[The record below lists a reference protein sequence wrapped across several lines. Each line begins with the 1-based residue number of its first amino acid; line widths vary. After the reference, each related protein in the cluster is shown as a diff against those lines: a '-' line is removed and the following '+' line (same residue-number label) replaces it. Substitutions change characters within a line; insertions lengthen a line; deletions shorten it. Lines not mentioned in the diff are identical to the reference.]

1 MTLRPRAFGLLLL
14 VCLVAMLAVGCRSL
28 PSLDGRTPS
37 TALPSAQA
45 RDTKLGRAQLEQAR
59 AHPGESGIYALADPH
74 EAFAARVLL
83 ARAAERTLDVQYYI
97 WQNDLT
103 GTMLFDALRAAA
115 QRNVRVRLLLDDHN
129 TGGLDATL
137 AALDAHPNIEVRL
150 FNPFVIRSPRW
161 IGLVTDFSRLNRRMH
176 NKSFTADSAAT
187 IIGGRNIGDEYFGA
201 TDGLLFADLDVL
213 AVGRVVQD
221 VSQDFDR
228 YWNSESSY
236 PVGLILPQAQGN
248 LLEKLASDAHVLE
261 ETPAS
266 EAYVKAL
273 RESKFMGEL
282 IEGRLTMEWAPTH
295 MVSDDPAKG
304 LGKVPPQQLLTYELE
319 RIIGKPESEVALI
332 SSYFVPTSAGV
343 DSFVSLATRG
353 VEIQILTNAL
363 ETTDVP
369 AVHAGYAKRRKPLLL
384 AGIKLYEMKAPASD
398 APNTGASPPG
408 GSGSFG
414 SGRGGSGSVG
424 SGSGGVLGSS
434 SSSLHAKTFS
444 VDGSRIFVG
453 SFNFDPRSAKLN
465 TELGFVIDSPAMAR
479 NIQRAFH
486 DGIPAAAYEVHLSQ
500 SGDLYWTELRD
511 GELIRYDSEPGT
523 GLWRRIVVAL
533 LSALPIEWLL

>member
-1 MTLRPRAFGLLLL
+1 LLLL

-37 TALPSAQA
+37 TALGSAQA

-150 FNPFVIRSPRW
+150 FNPFVVRSPRW

-304 LGKVPPQQLLTYELE
+304 LGKVPPEQLLTYELE
-319 RIIGKPESEVALI
+319 RIIGKPESDVALI

-398 APNTGASPPG
+398 APNTGASPPR
-408 GSGSFG
+408 GSGSF
-414 SGRGGSGSVG
+414 G

-434 SSSLHAKTFS
+434 GSSLHAKTFS

-479 NIQRAFH
+479 DIQRAFD

-511 GELIRYDSEPGT
+511 GQLIRYDSEPGT